1 MPAIELQNSIKQ
13 TKIRA
18 KYIPKLLKHRPFIL
32 ILLVLLLI
40 LPPLSTITKAESRL
54 YYARIDI
61 KYSDNKI
68 EKSNFLMVPAEN
80 DFRAENFTSVFI
92 KGTANFS
99 HSIPGISIETR
110 AEHNALKCLLEQRGL
125 KSMKSK
131 SSFSNNL
138 QHNEIVMS
146 YEGVVK
152 LPLTIINKKM
162 DKQKNIC
169 TLSLKIEFAPIAFPD
184 KWSILK
190 FKYKIKQILNHFIL
204 LFK

>member
-1 MPAIELQNSIKQ
+1 MELQNPVKQIKDS
-13 TKIRA
+13 A
-18 KYIPKLLKHRPFIL
+18 KHIPKLLNHRPYIL
-32 ILLVLLLI
+32 ILLILLLI
-40 LPPLSTITKAESRL
+40 LPPLSTRSNAESRL

-68 EKSNFLMVPAEN
+68 EKSNFIMVPVEN

-99 HSIPGISIETR
+99 YSIPGISIETQ
-110 AEHNALKCLLEQRGL
+110 AEHNAIKRLLKQRGL
-125 KSMKSK
+125 KSIKSK
-131 SSFSNNL
+131 STSSNKL

-152 LPLTIINKKM
+152 LPLKMINKKI
-162 DKQKNIC
+162 DKQKNTC
-169 TLSLKIEFAPIAFPD
+169 TISIEIEFAPIAFPD
-184 KWSILK
+184 RWSMLK